1 MNSTTYRTNEK
12 NTPVWREIEPPDT
25 TKHHRRRVLLAKG
38 LAIAAVLFLWWSYH
52 SVPGL
57 IGCRKTET
65 VADADGVEGYR
76 FDDFESVGYYPLSH
90 ITLHNANF
98 HRSPQVR
105 SWNGTNASRPSG
117 VLVLLYPWTTIVH
130 LMLQRIIR
138 RFMLG

>member
-12 NTPVWREIEPPDT
+12 NTPVRREIEPPNT
-25 TKHHRRRVLLAKG
+25 TKTRRKRVLLAKG

-65 VADADGVEGYR
+65 VAGADWIEGYR

-90 ITLHNANF
+90 IKLHNANF
-98 HRSPQVR
+98 LRSPQVR
-105 SWNGTNASRPSG
+105 SWNGTNASRPSS
-117 VLVLLYPWTTIVH
+117 VPVLLYPWTTIVH
-130 LMLQRIIR
+130 SILQRITR
-138 RFMLG
+138 KFTLG